1 MPELATVFLIGGGR
15 DAAGVVASHG
25 PFAGAVRRAG
35 GGSVV
40 VLVLD
45 EGRDT
50 DPARWTGGLAAAG
63 APGSRAVVVSAQ
75 RPPRAEDVAGAGGV
89 YVAGGCTPGYQEALV
104 GAGLDWL
111 AQVRDVPFAGFSA
124 GAAIAARRALV
135 GGWRARVGDRT
146 VAVCDPDAGEDLEAV
161 TVRDGLGLV
170 PFTVD
175 VHAAQWGTLGRLLHA
190 VSGPG
195 DATGLAIDEATAVE
209 VDGDRITVHGHGA
222 AYLVRRAREDRPAA
236 TVQVLVA
243 GDSVALE
250 G

>member
-1 MPELATVFLIGGGR
+1 MSSLVFLIGGGR
-15 DAAGVVASHG
+15 DPEGVVASHR
-25 PFAGAVRRAG
+25 PFAEAVRRAG
-35 GGSVV
+35 GAPVV

-50 DPARWTGGLAAAG
+50 DPRRWTGGLDAAG
-63 APGSRAVVVSAQ
+63 APGSRALVVSAQ

-89 YVAGGCTPGYQEALV
+89 YVAGGWTPGYQEALV
-104 GAGLDWL
+104 GAGVDWL
-111 AQVRDVPFAGFSA
+111 APVRHVPFAGFSA

-161 TVRDGLGLV
+161 TVRDGLGLMRC
-170 PFTVD
+170 TVD
-175 VHAAQWGTLGRLLHA
+175 VHASQWGTLGRLLHA
-190 VSGPG
+190 VAGPG

-209 VDGDRITVHGHGA
+209 VDGDRIAVHGHGA
-222 AYLVRRAREDRPAA
+222 AYLVRRARDDGAAA

-243 GDSVALE
+243 GDSVTLE
-250 G
+250 D